1 MFSDAAATAKDPAY
15 FATIAKILS
24 NAEPLCQGANCDEM
38 INAVGTE
45 LNAAFAGEKSVDDAL
60 AAAEEQANKIQAE

>member
-1 MFSDAAATAKDPAY
+1 
-15 FATIAKILS
+15 
-24 NAEPLCQGANCDEM
+24 M